1 MIWNSFHE
9 VKREEQRRIERPE
22 QRNIIR
28 TLFDIIHVINSPGP
42 KMTESS
48 SRPAPAPGKISK
60 LHPTLEARNGA
71 ESSSHLA
78 SPSSASPGGP
88 FRNENKKANTKA
100 KRKTRTICRLM
111 RNKDD
116 FFLFATAE
124 DNGMPLLKERCF
136 AKMQQTDSG
145 ICLSHDKQHIRQPTD
160 AGCVCPPHQTWDIKE
175 ESNTLPNSK
184 NWRCSI
190 RGRYRINIWS
200 PGFDIT
206 VFAR

>member
-1 MIWNSFHE
+1 M
-9 VKREEQRRIERPE
+9 RIERPE

-116 FFLFATAE
+116 FFPFCDGGGQRDATAE
-124 DNGMPLLKERCF
+124 RTMFCQDATNRQRHLFIAR
-136 AKMQQTDSG
+136 QTAHSPTDG
-145 ICLSHDKQHIRQPTD
+145 CWLCLSSS
-160 AGCVCPPHQTWDIKE
+160 
-175 ESNTLPNSK
+175 SNV
-184 NWRCSI
+184 
-190 RGRYRINIWS
+190 GH
-200 PGFDIT
+200 
-206 VFAR
+206 